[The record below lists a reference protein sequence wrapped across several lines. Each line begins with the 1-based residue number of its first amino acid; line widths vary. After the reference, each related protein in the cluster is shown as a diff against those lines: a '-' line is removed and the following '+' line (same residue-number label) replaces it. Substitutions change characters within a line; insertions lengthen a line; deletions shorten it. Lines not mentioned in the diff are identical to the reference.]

1 MIDLKT
7 KNNRMTSHKQNDSFK
22 IIHTESILNKAEYNR
37 FLNWVSAEYE
47 LFLQDNQNGLEI
59 YFPGICLQIS
69 EKAYENG
76 LLNFEIDI
84 QSKYE
89 KNGIQISNQVL
100 SILNHLKHFI
110 C

>member
-1 MIDLKT
+1 MIDIMMKS
-7 KNNRMTSHKQNDSFK
+7 NRTTSRERKDTFK
-22 IIHTESILNKAEYNR
+22 IIHTESILNKAEFNR
-37 FLNWVSAEYE
+37 FINWVSAEYE
-47 LFLQDNQNGLEI
+47 LYLQDNQNGLKI

-69 EKAYENG
+69 EKTYENSY
-76 LLNFEIDI
+76 LNFEIKI
-84 QSKYE
+84 QSTCE

>member
-1 MIDLKT
+1 MSDIKT
-7 KNNRMTSHKQNDSFK
+7 KSNRMTSHKQTDSFK
-22 IIHTESILNKAEYNR
+22 IIHTESISNKAEFNR

-47 LFLQDNQNGLEI
+47 LYLQDNQNGLKI

-69 EKAYENG
+69 EKGYGNG
-76 LLNFEIDI
+76 LVNFEINI

>member
-1 MIDLKT
+1 MIDIMTKSIKKTTLK
-7 KNNRMTSHKQNDSFK
+7 RNDTFK
-22 IIHTESILNKAEYNR
+22 IIQTESISNRSEFNR
-37 FLNWVSAEYE
+37 FINWVSAEYE
-47 LFLQDNQNGLEI
+47 LHLQENHKGLKI
-59 YFPGICLQIS
+59 YFPGSCLQIS
-69 EKAYENG
+69 EKDYLKGAF
-76 LLNFEIDI
+76 NFEIEI

>member
-1 MIDLKT
+1 MNDIMIKSHRT
-7 KNNRMTSHKQNDSFK
+7 TSQEQQDTFK
-22 IIHTESILNKAEYNR
+22 IIHTESILNKAEFNR
-37 FLNWVSAEYE
+37 FINWVSAEYE
-47 LFLQDNQNGLEI
+47 LYLQDNQNGLKI

-69 EKAYENG
+69 EKTYKNN
-76 LLNFEIDI
+76 LLIFEIKI